1 MSIALSPL
9 LQAQTFLLCL
19 ALGGGLGLLYDLL
32 RLPRVHLPFRPLGGL
47 LDLLFWLSVC
57 LTLFLIATF
66 LENGQVRL
74 YTLAAL
80 TLGAG
85 WYFLLLSPLLRR
97 LLDLVTRPFLRLSF
111 ILLAPLTK
119 TLRQVNYHWS
129 KDASLMLKAE
139 VYLWSAKVTTDDPK
153 TPHTATGSTEDLNT
167 AKSALSQ
174 LSGYALES
182 NFSVLFSNAGKLKNS
197 EVILSLYMDK
207 DEANSGMYK
216 GYFYHPGFNGT
227 LVVDKEGNDLG

>member
-32 RLPRVHLPFRPLGGL
+32 RLPRVHLPFRPLRGL

-97 LLDLVTRPFLRLSF
+97 LLDLVTRPFLRLFF

-119 TLRQVNYHWS
+119 TLQQVRFSVKKAFSFSLLWS
-129 KDASLMLKAE
+129 KMYHLRRE
-139 VYLWSAKVTTDDPK
+139 NP
-153 TPHTATGSTEDLNT
+153 G
-167 AKSALSQ
+167 KSPCPSKP
-174 LSGYALES
+174 ER
-182 NFSVLFSNAGKLKNS
+182 
-197 EVILSLYMDK
+197 
-207 DEANSGMYK
+207 EANPSVSLKK
-216 GYFYHPGFNGT
+216 GWSSWEDPPGPDPG
-227 LVVDKEGNDLG
+227 LHGLCPDRRPPGDLRR